1 MLGAKLAH
9 DVRPFARR
17 GDPDRAAALA
27 IGEAQR
33 GQYASR
39 RSIAHGVEERL
50 YRLVEA
56 APVGHLAF
64 GHRPRA
70 AATAGEADIKVRT
83 IVERHVDPGRHCGI
97 LRCKA
102 FGRGT
107 RPYPRLADRPATPP
121 MMKMPSRAAITSG
134 KTREAVSSAAVPVAV
149 GCLVDRSVMI
159 SPSALHPRAV
169 KVARRR
175 PVYWL
180 SGLSVPSA
188 FPKRNAPVASNEGQL
203 SAYSCGG
210 SRGLELSLFTA
221 FPSCVPLVMR
231 EPTTIRT
238 IDWSCAAASPN
249 HRATASPLTSLAAGP
264 LVRLK

>member
-102 FGRGT
+102 FGSGT
-107 RPYPRLADRPATPP
+107 RPYPRLADRPATPLP
-121 MMKMPSRAAITSG
+121 EHPARQRGSNKRRQVSWLAGRSLAAAFPGLT
-134 KTREAVSSAAVPVAV
+134 PVANY
-149 GCLVDRSVMI
+149 S
-159 SPSALHPRAV
+159 
-169 KVARRR
+169 K
-175 PVYWL
+175 
-180 SGLSVPSA
+180 
-188 FPKRNAPVASNEGQL
+188 L

-210 SRGLELSLFTA
+210 SCGIRAKSRHRIPFSLLIFEETVISASLKDPPLGLSTGT
-221 FPSCVPLVMR
+221 R
-231 EPTTIRT
+231 
-238 IDWSCAAASPN
+238 
-249 HRATASPLTSLAAGP
+249 
-264 LVRLK
+264 